1 MINIIIY
8 EDSKDMQ
15 ALYKKTL
22 NHYFKSKKQDIKLY
36 IFDCYSRNLET
47 KFRNIPGRKIY
58 IMDIEVPG
66 KSGLDLAR
74 NIRKS
79 GDWMSPLIV
88 ITSYAHLRNTGFTSK
103 VLMLDFICKREPV
116 ERRLIETL
124 DVIYGIVNDSNNYTF
139 QYNGE
144 VFQIPFDDV
153 LYFEKDLNDN
163 YTFLYTKCNCYK
175 INESILQIG
184 KKLEDNHHFFKTHRS
199 CIINLDNV
207 TYFNYNDNT
216 IFMDHYIIKLITNQ
230 KRNMLKKILSSE
242 QIINN

>member
-8 EDSKDMQ
+8 EDNKDMQ
-15 ALYKKTL
+15 NLYKRTL
-22 NHYFKSKKQDIKLY
+22 NRYFKAKREKIKLY

-47 KFRNIPGRKIY
+47 KFRNIPGKKIY

-74 NIRKS
+74 NIRNS

-116 ERRLIETL
+116 EKRLIETL
-124 DVIYGIVNDSNNYTF
+124 DIIYEMVSDCSNYTF

-144 VFQIPFDDV
+144 VFQVPFDDI

-163 YTFLYTKCNCYK
+163 YTFLYTKYNCYK
-175 INESILQIG
+175 INESILQID
-184 KKLEDNHHFFKTHRS
+184 KKLENNSQFFKTHRS

-207 TYFNYNDNT
+207 NYLDYSDST
-216 IFMDHYIIKLITNQ
+216 IIIGEYNIKLITNQ
-230 KRNMLKKILSSE
+230 KKNKLKKILSSE

>member
-8 EDSKDMQ
+8 EDNKDMQ
-15 ALYKKTL
+15 NLYKRTL
-22 NHYFKSKKQDIKLY
+22 NRYFKAKREKTKLY

-47 KFRNIPGRKIY
+47 KFRNIPGKKIY

-74 NIRKS
+74 NIRNS

-116 ERRLIETL
+116 EKRLIETL
-124 DVIYGIVNDSNNYTF
+124 DIIYEMVSDCSNYTF

-144 VFQIPFDDV
+144 VFQVPFDDI

-163 YTFLYTKCNCYK
+163 YTFLYTKYNCYK
-175 INESILQIG
+175 INESILQID
-184 KKLEDNHHFFKTHRS
+184 KKLENNSQFFKTHRS

-207 TYFNYNDNT
+207 SYLDYSDST
-216 IFMDHYIIKLITNQ
+216 IIMGERNIKLITNQ
-230 KRNMLKKILSSE
+230 KKNKLKKILSSE

>member
-8 EDSKDMQ
+8 EDNKDMQ
-15 ALYKKTL
+15 NLYKRTL
-22 NHYFKSKKQDIKLY
+22 NRYFKVKREKIKLY

-47 KFRNIPGRKIY
+47 KFRNIPGKKIY

-116 ERRLIETL
+116 EKRLIETL
-124 DVIYGIVNDSNNYTF
+124 DVIYEIVNDFNNYTF
-139 QYNGE
+139 QHNGE
-144 VFQIPFDDV
+144 VFHVPYDDV
-153 LYFEKDLNDN
+153 CYFEKDLNDN
-163 YTFLYTKCNCYK
+163 YTFLYTKYNCYK
-175 INESILQIG
+175 INESIIQIG
-184 KKLEDNHHFFKTHRS
+184 KKLEDNPHFFKTHRS

-207 TYFNYNDNT
+207 DYLDYNHD
-216 IFMDHYIIKLITNQ
+216 IILIGGYSINLITNQ
-230 KRNMLKKILSSE
+230 KKNKLKKILSSE

>member
-8 EDSKDMQ
+8 EDNKDMQ
-15 ALYKKTL
+15 NLYKRTL
-22 NHYFKSKKQDIKLY
+22 NRYFKVKREKIKLY

-47 KFRNIPGRKIY
+47 KFRNIPGKKIY

-116 ERRLIETL
+116 EKRLIETL
-124 DVIYGIVNDSNNYTF
+124 DVIYEIVNDFNNYTF
-139 QYNGE
+139 QHNGE
-144 VFQIPFDDV
+144 VFHVPYDDV
-153 LYFEKDLNDN
+153 CYFEKDLNDN
-163 YTFLYTKCNCYK
+163 YTFLYTKYNCYK
-175 INESILQIG
+175 INESIIQIG
-184 KKLEDNHHFFKTHRS
+184 KKLEDNPHFFKTHRS
-199 CIINLDNV
+199 CIINLDNID
-207 TYFNYNDNT
+207 YLDYNND
-216 IFMDHYIIKLITNQ
+216 IILIGGYSINLITNQ
-230 KRNMLKKILSSE
+230 KKNKLKKILSSE